1 MKKLDSMLNK
11 AFTSEQRQEIRR
23 KAKAKVAAIRLQSLR
38 ESRRMTQEELARQM
52 GLTQT
57 ALSKFERRPNVTLAN
72 LQRYVEALGGRLEI
86 RAVFR
91 EESKE
96 ILG

>member
-1 MKKLDSMLNK
+1 MKKLDIMLDR
-11 AFTSEQRQEIRR
+11 AFTPDQRREIRR
-23 KAKAKVAAIRLQSLR
+23 QAKAKVAAIRLQSLR
-38 ESRRMTQEELARQM
+38 ENCQMTQEELALQM
-52 GLTQT
+52 GLTQ
-57 ALSKFERRPNVTLAN
+57 AAISKLERRPNVTLAN

-91 EESKE
+91 GETRE